1 MEKIATKKIQV
12 CGQANEEFDVYP
24 CNCKIGDTVW
34 FDDGIPDDNGIITNH
49 KYMHGKITEIEPDK
63 WRVYDDGE
71 RVLGFVTVQ
80 VEDDEFYA
88 GQNFSVAFK
97 DIIYEEPIE
106 VTISESQKL
115 LESCKR
121 LEAEMSKMD
130 DDIKFLLN
138 EYKTNKKY
146 FRQEPGRC
154 TVEDVIKTVYEFAW
168 ASSKNYHLDNN

>member
-1 MEKIATKKIQV
+1 MEKIGIKKIETRT
-12 CGQANEEFDVYP
+12 NHFEEFDIYP

-34 FDDGIPDDNGIITNH
+34 FDDGIPDEDGVITNH
-49 KYMHGKITEIEPDK
+49 TYLHGKVTAIDPDH
-63 WRVYDDGE
+63 WWIYDDGE
-71 RVLGFVTVQ
+71 KELGTVTVK
-80 VEDDEFYA
+80 VEDDEFYT

-97 DIIYEEPIE
+97 DVIYEEPTELLIA
-106 VTISESQKL
+106 ESMKL

-121 LEAEMSKMD
+121 LDKEMTEMNK
-130 DDIKFLLN
+130 DIEFLLN

-168 ASSKNYHLDNN
+168 ASSRNYHSQN

>member
-12 CGQANEEFDVYP
+12 YGWANEEFDVYP
-24 CNCKIGDTVW
+24 CNCKIGDIIW
-34 FDDGIPDDNGIITNH
+34 FDDGIPDDNGVITNH

-63 WRVYDDGE
+63 WWVYDDGE
-71 RVLGFVTVQ
+71 KVLGFVTVQ

-121 LEAEMSKMD
+121 LEAEISKMD

-138 EYKTNKKY
+138 EYKTNKRY

-168 ASSKNYHLDNN
+168 AASRNYHLDNK